1 MTQPLNPRTAF
12 SRETGEV
19 EFQIP
24 TDVLR
29 DDGGPDDPWHF
40 WRMSPAEAH
49 ERGEEILRESRSG
62 PVDLLLPPLQSGD
75 RCLWPLTPR
84 QAKRIG
90 QMLLDVAALV
100 RAGGH
105 LEN

>member
-1 MTQPLNPRTAF
+1 MNQPLNPRTAF

-29 DDGGPDDPWHF
+29 DYRGSDHPWYF

-49 ERGEEILRESRSG
+49 ERGEKILRESKSG
-62 PVDLLLPPLQSGD
+62 PVDSYFHLSN
-75 RCLWPLTPR
+75 
-84 QAKRIG
+84 
-90 QMLLDVAALV
+90 
-100 RAGGH
+100 RATRACGR
-105 LEN
+105 